1 VFWIVVGWRVT
12 GRFYLTISV
21 QGFSRDLNVTDTPK
35 FRSQALIGGS
45 NRAGARAMLRASGL
59 KDEDFTKPLIGVA
72 NTWIEIGPCNYH
84 LRELAEHVKAGIR
97 KAGGTPLEFNTVS
110 ISDGITMGT
119 EGMKA
124 SLISREV
131 IADSI
136 ELVTRGNLFD
146 ALIVLVGCDKTIPGG
161 AMALARLNIPGL
173 VLYGGSIQPGHYEG
187 HSVTIQDV
195 YEAIGAHAR
204 GKMTDQQLKE
214 LECAACPG
222 AGACG
227 GQFTANTMAM
237 VVEFLGIAPMGISS
251 VPAIN
256 EAKARAGE
264 LAGQL
269 TLSLLKNNLTPSK
282 IITKAAIENA
292 IAGVAATGGS
302 TNAVLHLLAIAR
314 EAGIPLSIDDFDRIS
329 SATPILADL
338 KPGGRYVA
346 TDLYAAGG
354 TALVAKRMLEAGLLR
369 GDCLTVTGRSLA
381 EEAASAKETPGQEVV
396 RSKNNPLKPTGGLV
410 ILKGNLAP
418 EGCVIKVAGHN
429 LQNFRG
435 PARVFDSEE
444 AAFGAVDQG
453 KIQAGHVIVIRYEGP
468 RGGPGMREM
477 LAVTAALVGAGLGDS
492 VALLTDGRFSGATH
506 GLMAGH
512 VAPEAAVG
520 GPIAAVR
527 DGDTVVFDLPNRS
540 LRVELTD
547 AEIER
552 RLADWSSPKPRYAH
566 GVMAKYALLV
576 SSSSLGAITSVPT
589 SFSAG
594 AVPAATGRTL

>member
-1 VFWIVVGWRVT
+1 VSDRSLKP
-12 GRFYLTISV
+12 RSAALTDGAS
-21 QGFSRDLNVTDTPK
+21 
-35 FRSQALIGGS
+35 
-45 NRAGARAMLRASGL
+45 RAGARAMFRATGL
-59 KDEDFTKPLIGVA
+59 SDDDLSKPLIGIA

-84 LRELAEHVKAGIR
+84 LRELAEHVRDGIR
-97 KAGGTPLEFNTVS
+97 AAGGTPLEFNTVS

-119 EGMKA
+119 EGMRA
-124 SLISREV
+124 SLVSREV

-136 ELVTRGNLFD
+136 ELVTRGNLLD
-146 ALIVLVGCDKTIPGG
+146 GLIVLVGCDKTIPGG

-256 EAKARAGE
+256 EGKARAGE

-381 EEAASAKETPGQEVV
+381 EEAARAKETPGQEVV

-453 KIQAGHVIVIRYEGP
+453 KIQAGDVIVIRYEGP

>member
-1 VFWIVVGWRVT
+1 MSDNSLKPRSSA
-12 GRFYLTISV
+12 LTDGAS
-21 QGFSRDLNVTDTPK
+21 
-35 FRSQALIGGS
+35 
-45 NRAGARAMLRASGL
+45 RAGARAMFRAVGL
-59 KDEDFTKPLIGVA
+59 KDEDFKKPLIGIA

-84 LRELAEHVKAGIR
+84 LRELAAHVADGIR
-97 KAGGTPLEFNTVS
+97 AAGGTPLEFNTVS

-119 EGMKA
+119 EGMRA

-136 ELVTRGNLFD
+136 ELVARGNLLD
-146 ALIVLVGCDKTIPGG
+146 GIIVLVGCDKTIPGG
-161 AMALARLNIPGL
+161 IMALARLNIPGL
-173 VLYGGSIQPGHYEG
+173 VLYGGSIAPGQYEG

-204 GKMTDQQLKE
+204 GKMSDEKLKE
-214 LECAACPG
+214 LECSACPG
-222 AGACG
+222 VGACG
-227 GQFTANTMAM
+227 GQYTANTMAL
-237 VVEFLGIAPMGISS
+237 VCEFLGIAPMGLSS
-251 VPAIN
+251 VPATN
-256 EAKARAGE
+256 AGKAHAGE
-264 LAGQL
+264 LAGKL

-282 IITKAAIENA
+282 IITRTAIENA

-314 EAGIPLSIDDFDRIS
+314 EAGIPLSIDDFDRVS

-369 GDCLTVTGRSLA
+369 GDCVTVTGRSLA
-381 EEAASAKETPGQEVV
+381 EEASEARETPGQDVV
-396 RSKNNPLKPTGGLV
+396 RTKANPLKSTGGLV

-429 LQNFRG
+429 IQNFRG
-435 PARVFDSEE
+435 TARVFDSEE
-444 AAFGAVDQG
+444 AAFAAVDQN
-453 KIQAGHVIVIRYEGP
+453 KIKAGDVVVIRYEGP

-477 LAVTAALVGAGLGDS
+477 LAVTAALVGQGLGDS

-527 DGDTVVFDLPNRS
+527 DGDTIIFDVPKRTLS
-540 LRVELTD
+540 VELTD
-547 AEIER
+547 AEMQK
-552 RLADWSSPKPRYAH
+552 RLATWQPPRPRYTH

-576 SSSSLGAITSVPT
+576 SSSSLGAITAVPA
-589 SFSAG
+589 SFASG
-594 AVPAATGRTL
+594 AVPASSGRTL

>member
-1 VFWIVVGWRVT
+1 VSDNSLKPRSSA
-12 GRFYLTISV
+12 LTDGAS
-21 QGFSRDLNVTDTPK
+21 
-35 FRSQALIGGS
+35 
-45 NRAGARAMLRASGL
+45 RAGARAMFRAVGL
-59 KDEDFTKPLIGVA
+59 KDEDFAKPLVGIA

-84 LRELAEHVKAGIR
+84 LRELARHVADGIR
-97 KAGGTPLEFNTVS
+97 AAGGTPLEFNTVS

-119 EGMKA
+119 EGMRA
-124 SLISREV
+124 SLVSREV

-136 ELVTRGNLFD
+136 ELVTRGNLLD

-161 AMALARLNIPGL
+161 IMALARLNIPGL
-173 VLYGGSIQPGHYEG
+173 VLYGGSIEPGHYEG

-204 GKMTDQQLKE
+204 GKLSDAKLKE
-214 LECAACPG
+214 LECSACPG

-227 GQFTANTMAM
+227 GQFTANTMAL
-237 VVEFLGIAPMGISS
+237 VCEFLGVAPMGLSS
-251 VPAIN
+251 VPATN
-256 EAKARAGE
+256 EGKAHAGE
-264 LAGQL
+264 VAGKL

-282 IITKAAIENA
+282 IITKSAIENA

-314 EAGIPLSIDDFDRIS
+314 EAAVPLSIDDFDRVS

-369 GDCLTVTGRSLA
+369 GECITVTGRTLA
-381 EEAASAKETPGQEVV
+381 EEASGAKETPGQDVV
-396 RSKNNPLKPTGGLV
+396 REKDKPLKPTGGLV
-410 ILKGNLAP
+410 ILKGNLAA

-429 LQNFRG
+429 IQNFRG
-435 PARVFDSEE
+435 PARVFDGEE
-444 AAFGAVDQG
+444 AAFAAVEQNNI
-453 KIQAGHVIVIRYEGP
+453 KAGDVVVIRYEGP

-477 LAVTAALVGAGLGDS
+477 LQVTAALVGAGLGDS

-512 VAPEAAVG
+512 VAPEAAAG
-520 GPIAAVR
+520 GAIAAVR
-527 DGDTVVFDLPNRS
+527 DGDTIVFDIPKRS
-540 LRVELTD
+540 LSVELTD
-547 AEIER
+547 AEIQK
-552 RLADWSSPKPRYAH
+552 RLATWKPPQPRYSQ

-576 SSSSLGAITSVPT
+576 SSASLGAIT
-589 SFSAG
+589 
-594 AVPAATGRTL
+594 AVPPSFAAGTVPASSGRTL

>member
-1 VFWIVVGWRVT
+1 MSNSTLKPRSSA
-12 GRFYLTISV
+12 LTN
-21 QGFSRDLNVTDTPK
+21 G
-35 FRSQALIGGS
+35 AH
-45 NRAGARAMLRASGL
+45 RAPARAMLRAAGL
-59 KDEDFTKPLIGVA
+59 QDEDFSKPLIGIA

-84 LRELAEHVKAGIR
+84 LRELAQHVRDGIR
-97 KAGGTPLEFNTVS
+97 AAGGAPLEFNTVS

-119 EGMKA
+119 EGMRA
-124 SLISREV
+124 SLVSREV

-136 ELVTRGNLFD
+136 ELVARGNLMD

-173 VLYGGSIQPGHYEG
+173 ILYGGSIAPGQFEG

-195 YEAIGAHAR
+195 FEAVGAHAR
-204 GKMTDQQLKE
+204 GKMNDQQLKE

-237 VVEFLGIAPMGISS
+237 VVEFLGLAPMGISS
-251 VPAIN
+251 VPATN
-256 EAKARAGE
+256 EGKARAGE
-264 LAGQL
+264 LAGKL
-269 TLSLLKNNLTPSK
+269 TLELLRTNLTPSE

-314 EAGIPLSIDDFDRIS
+314 EAGIQLSIDDFDRIS

-354 TALVAKRMLEAGLLR
+354 TPLVAKRMLEASLLR
-369 GDCLTVTGRSLA
+369 GDCITVTGRTIA
-381 EEAASAKETPGQEVV
+381 EEAAGAKETPGQDVV
-396 RSKNNPLKPTGGLV
+396 RAKSNPLKATGGLV

-418 EGCVIKVAGHN
+418 EGCVVKVAGHN
-429 LQNFRG
+429 IQNFRG

-444 AAFGAVDQG
+444 AAFAAVEKGQIKTGD
-453 KIQAGHVIVIRYEGP
+453 VVVIRYEGP

-512 VAPEAAVG
+512 VAPEAVVG

-527 DGDTVVFDLPNRS
+527 DGDIIVFDLPKRTLS
-540 LRVELTD
+540 VEVSH
-547 AEIER
+547 AEIQK
-552 RLADWSSPKPRYAH
+552 RLASWKAPKPRYAH

-576 SSSSLGAITSVPT
+576 SSSSLGAITSVPA
-589 SFSAG
+589 SFASG
-594 AVPAATGRTL
+594 AAPASTGRSL

>member
-1 VFWIVVGWRVT
+1 VGDSSLKPRST
-12 GRFYLTISV
+12 TLTE
-21 QGFSRDLNVTDTPK
+21 G
-35 FRSQALIGGS
+35 AH
-45 NRAGARAMLRASGL
+45 RAPARAMLRAAGL
-59 KDEDFTKPLIGVA
+59 KDEDFERPLIGIA

-84 LRELAEHVKAGIR
+84 LRELAEHVREGIR
-97 KAGGTPLEFNTVS
+97 AAGGTALEFNTVS

-119 EGMKA
+119 EGMRA
-124 SLISREV
+124 SLVSREV

-136 ELVTRGNLFD
+136 ELVTRGNLLD
-146 ALIVLVGCDKTIPGG
+146 GLIVLVGCDKTIPGG

-173 VLYGGSIQPGHYEG
+173 VLYGGSIAPGHFEG

-195 YEAIGAHAR
+195 FEAVGAHAR
-204 GKMTDQQLKE
+204 GKMSDEQLKE

-237 VVEFLGIAPMGISS
+237 VVEFLGLAPMGISS
-251 VPAIN
+251 VPAMN
-256 EAKARAGE
+256 EGKAQAGKLAGE
-264 LAGQL
+264 LAL
-269 TLSLLKNNLTPSK
+269 TLLKKNLTPSK
-282 IITKAAIENA
+282 IITKTAIENA

-314 EAGIPLSIDDFDRIS
+314 EAGIALSIDDFDRIS

-354 TALVAKRMLEAGLLR
+354 TALVAKRMLEGGLLR
-369 GDCLTVTGRSLA
+369 GECLTVTGRTLG
-381 EEAASAKETPGQEVV
+381 EEANAAKETPGQDVV
-396 RSKNNPLKPTGGLV
+396 RSKSNPLKATGGLV

-418 EGCVIKVAGHN
+418 EGCVMKVAGHN
-429 LQNFRG
+429 VQNFKG
-435 PARVFDSEE
+435 IARVFDSEE
-444 AAFGAVDQG
+444 AAFAAVDKGQI
-453 KIQAGHVIVIRYEGP
+453 KAGDVVVIRYEGP

-520 GPIAAVR
+520 GPIAAVQ
-527 DGDTVVFDLPNRS
+527 DGDSIMFDIPNRA
-540 LRVELTD
+540 LRLEITD
-547 AEIER
+547 AELQK
-552 RLADWSSPKPRYAH
+552 RLSAWRAPKPRYAH

-576 SSSSLGAITSVPT
+576 SSSSLGAIT
-589 SFSAG
+589 
-594 AVPAATGRTL
+594 AVPASFAAGAAPVSTGRTL